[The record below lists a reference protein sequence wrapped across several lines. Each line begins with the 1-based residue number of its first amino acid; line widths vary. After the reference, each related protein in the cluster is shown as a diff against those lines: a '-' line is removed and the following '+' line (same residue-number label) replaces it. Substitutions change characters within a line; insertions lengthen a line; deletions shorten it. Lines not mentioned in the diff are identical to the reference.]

1 MPTLG
6 FMTALTVAMRVMVL
20 FFTRIDE
27 PTPATRRMIVLIKLA
42 SVVSLVATI
51 AEAARLALH
60 FSAR

>member
-6 FMTALTVAMRVMVL
+6 FMTALTVAMRIMVL

-27 PTPATRRMIVLIKLA
+27 PTPAIQRMIFLTKLA

-51 AEAARLALH
+51 AEAARLA
-60 FSAR
+60 FQFGAR